1 MTITLST
8 AARNAACNAAT
19 GQVGSGAYIKLC
31 PSSLGTTLVNIAL
44 ANPPFG
50 SAVVGVATA
59 QGLPLVG
66 VAGTA
71 GTLARY
77 YVHDSG
83 AIMIWQGTIGI
94 AGSGAD
100 MIVDST
106 SIALGQAIS
115 ITSWT
120 HTQPA

>member
-1 MTITLST
+1 MPITLMEI
-8 AARNAACNAAT
+8 ARNAACNAVVVL
-19 GQVGSGAYIKLC
+19 VGSAGRIQLLN
-31 PSSLGTTLVNIAL
+31 SSNVTLVNIYL
-44 ANPPFG
+44 ANPAF
-50 SAVVGVATA
+50 STAAVGVATA

-71 GTLARY
+71 GTLAKY
-77 YVHDSG
+77 WILD
-83 AIMIWQGTIGI
+83 AAADLKWQGTIGI